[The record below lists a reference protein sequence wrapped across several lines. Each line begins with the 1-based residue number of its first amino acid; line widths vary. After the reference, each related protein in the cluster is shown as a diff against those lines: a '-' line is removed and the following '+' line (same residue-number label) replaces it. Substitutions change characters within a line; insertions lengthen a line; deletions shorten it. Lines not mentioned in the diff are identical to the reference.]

1 MSKIA
6 IVTDSTATLT
16 EDLVQQYNIRVAP
29 LSITWDKVKYRD
41 GVDLQP
47 LEFYQRLR
55 KSTTLP
61 TTSGAVQGEFLQIFE
76 ELREKVD
83 GIVAIVVTGALSA
96 AYSSA
101 MNAKNMVPEMQIEII
116 DSRLAT
122 MGMGFCVIAAAK
134 TAATGSDMEQIVQA
148 TKDIMSKVHVYFAM
162 DTLEYLRRGGRVS
175 LPKAALASFL
185 KVKPIM
191 AFNNGKLEP
200 AAKPRTMP
208 KAIDTLLGFMKEK
221 VTDTPLHVAVMHAD
235 NQDGAENL
243 RREITSRFQCA
254 ELLIT
259 GFSPVIGTH
268 MGPGALSIAFY
279 CE

>member
-1 MSKIA
+1 MPKIA
-6 IVTDSTATLT
+6 VVTDSTATLP
-16 EDLVQQYNIRVAP
+16 EDLVKKYNIHVAP
-29 LSITWDKVKYRD
+29 LSINWDKVTYKD
-41 GVDLQP
+41 GVDLKP

-61 TTSGAVQGEFLQIFE
+61 TTSGAIQGEFIQIFE
-76 ELREKVD
+76 ELRGKVD

-101 MNAKNMVPEMQIEII
+101 VNAKNMVPDMKIEII

-122 MGMGFCVIAAAK
+122 MGMGFCAVAAAK
-134 TAATGSDMEQIVQA
+134 TAAMGSDIESVVNA
-148 TKDIMSKVHVYFAM
+148 AKDIMSKVHVYFAI

-175 LPKAALASFL
+175 LPRAVLASLL

-191 AFNNGKLEP
+191 VFNNGKLEP
-200 AAKPRTMP
+200 AAKPRTMS
-208 KAIDTLLGFMKEK
+208 KAIETLLDFMKEK

-235 NQDGAENL
+235 NQDGAEKL
-243 RREITSRFQCA
+243 KKEITSRFQCA
-254 ELLIT
+254 ELLT
-259 GFSPVIGTH
+259 PGFSPVIGTH
-268 MGPGALSIAFY
+268 MGPGALSLAFY